1 MLSEVEFP
9 SALFSPSPGWRWF
22 GTWDSAVVMCWLRFL
37 DFCHH
42 VLMASFHL
50 RRKKLDVPE
59 SYFHF
64 PLFSP
69 LSSGQDVRL
78 ARPAPPLAKSCSF
91 PVLVPRKAR
100 ETNIF
105 FFHLHNENVYCG
117 RHVVQQASSRW
128 GNLSPLRK
136 QLLHENAY
144 SFFSISKKKIW
155 KIWKIWRTPI
165 PKERVENTS

>member
-1 MLSEVEFP
+1 MHVVGGRISLRFIFTLTKMKMIWDLRQCSGD
-9 SALFSPSPGWRWF
+9 AL
-22 GTWDSAVVMCWLRFL
+22 THRFL

-50 RRKKLDVPE
+50 RRKKSDVVE

-69 LSSGQDVRL
+69 LSSGQDLRL

-144 SFFSISKKKIW
+144 SFFSISKKKI
-155 KIWKIWRTPI
+155 
-165 PKERVENTS
+165 